1 MLFGVY
7 LVSLLKQDDSDVF
20 LIYMEGEPGAMRTC
34 ISHTH
39 GRLEVLIM
47 RRLRKR
53 PCQNMGFPLS
63 LVLATSRGH
72 ATAMDNSTISYESTT
87 ARGHDRA
94 LTLPQ
99 LSIGFQR
106 D

>member
-47 RRLRKR
+47 RRQRKR

-63 LVLATSRGH
+63 LVLSTSRRQQQWV
-72 ATAMDNSTISYESTT
+72 TAQYK
-87 ARGHDRA
+87 
-94 LTLPQ
+94 
-99 LSIGFQR
+99 LSIHSIKNKLFNHLVANELFCICK
-106 D
+106 